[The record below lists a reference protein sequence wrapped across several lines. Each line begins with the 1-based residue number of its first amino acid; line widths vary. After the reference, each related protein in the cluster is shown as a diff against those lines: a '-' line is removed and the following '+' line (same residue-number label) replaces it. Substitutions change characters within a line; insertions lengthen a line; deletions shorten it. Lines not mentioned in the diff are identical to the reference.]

1 MRPELVEGHTSAGFA
16 ELSPHRLT
24 AANAALHEYSPG
36 LAG

>member
-1 MRPELVEGHTSAGFA
+1 MPSELVEGHTSAGFD
-16 ELSPHRLT
+16 ELSSHRLT